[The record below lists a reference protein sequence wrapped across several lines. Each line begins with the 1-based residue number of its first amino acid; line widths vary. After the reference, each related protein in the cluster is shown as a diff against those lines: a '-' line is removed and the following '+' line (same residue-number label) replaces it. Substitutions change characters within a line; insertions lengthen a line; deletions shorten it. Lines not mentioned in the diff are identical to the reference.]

1 MKTIQQNKHVLQ
13 KGGPRLDAG
22 QRSPPDAIKLNHI
35 KRWNAP
41 FPQHVDTVEKAVLP
55 AASDVVKEKNESAVI
70 SGVGGFDRQQLQHVD
85 TVEKVVLPAADDVDI
100 GKAKAV
106 LSGVGEFDRQQ
117 LQHVATVEKDVKPD
131 VEVIRKEKSETE
143 VRWVGCVRWMLCVR
157 CARCVL
163 S

>member
-1 MKTIQQNKHVLQ
+1 M
-13 KGGPRLDAG
+13 
-22 QRSPPDAIKLNHI
+22 
-35 KRWNAP
+35 
-41 FPQHVDTVEKAVLP
+41 DTVEKAVLP

-85 TVEKVVLPAADDVDI
+85 TVEKSVLPAADDVDI

-143 VRWVGCVRWMLCVR
+143 VRWVRHAPSLHGCDACGGC
-157 CARCVL
+157 CARYDVCYDVYSRCMCVMPAVRVARVVRNNQYDKV
-163 S
+163 

>member
-1 MKTIQQNKHVLQ
+1 MGKLCQ
-13 KGGPRLDAG
+13 KISKARL
-22 QRSPPDAIKLNHI
+22 
-35 KRWNAP
+35 
-41 FPQHVDTVEKAVLP
+41 
-55 AASDVVKEKNESAVI
+55 
-70 SGVGGFDRQQLQHVD
+70 
-85 TVEKVVLPAADDVDI
+85 
-100 GKAKAV
+100 AKAV

-143 VRWVGCVRWMLCVR
+143 VRWVGCVRWLLCVW